1 MTDAGE
7 SGFKDVRQNLDGSI
21 TIHGNKDF
29 WCAFGHPYRQIAFQ
43 EKYKWD
49 IIKQNTANKIDT
61 GKIPLKPLIRMFLVD
76 ANTVKD
82 IMLRATTED
91 FNVVAGDRPYN
102 VDARATNQFG
112 LDDYSKRKLEMA
124 ALPGSLVTHADFDQL
139 SEFDKYSETTK
150 TWGEIRK
157 VAELKEKLNLPTEV
171 FTPPKSSFF
180 ITTEK
185 NYDAKLANDEAVAN
199 MLRKEKMITG
209 KEVDPRWQQYASLLE
224 KMNSQPKPTDAYQ
237 LNMINLQTR
246 PINEYK
252 LDFTDN
258 TVKNYIIKQQL
269 NTQQLT
275 DAKRLS
281 DSLEITKIAT
291 KKPGL
296 RWDSIASKA
305 TGYNQMTKAV
315 IRECANFI
323 AGIQDP
329 DGMVVLGKE
338 MRKKEIPWKYSPSLD
353 SYKENLKSAVDAL
366 KREGL
371 LAGFP
376 SGEQFTKAELMNY
389 YKKSLKEFILSSNI
403 DTDKN
408 IILQN
413 IDRTSSKK
421 NIIFTTD
428 ENAKSKIVLRADMPE
443 RQICMPGDELS
454 IEFKKDVSV
463 DQIKKHLS
471 NVFDNTVYSSP
482 PEKVNLLF
490 PDSDLDQKTASL
502 WKKRAIEVGDY
513 LKSSMKVQNIEMVF
527 RETGSLKY
535 DMISHTIDLGQGKEM
550 PVRLVNGHLILG
562 DHIAPPDA
570 VKKIQKIYD
579 GSGEGNRFRNLLESK
594 KSDILFVQNTDGFFL
609 SNKGQKHV
617 SNSPMLADY
626 ENKQFKKPIRNEI
639 IIALDEG
646 IDQNIQNQK
655 QGLSATDEAANM
667 LYDGAFRKNR
677 DNIILM
683 SASKKNSR
691 WNVNMKLS
699 PKTIGAYDNVRI
711 TVVGK
716 GVVSTTGALEIGG
729 QNSKGINDLIQEVKT
744 SLNIKDDGV
753 QQISIVGCN
762 PDTSKAK
769 NSANRAIKL
778 GQDIAKQN
786 KVAVSTRIGYVKVDE
801 EGHKWFSATENG
813 DYHRRQEGDVY
824 IAEWDGKKVIS
835 GTSKV
840 QVKALEFLKDSDIIK
855 SGHLGVSN
863 TVSNELESEIF
874 RSGVLLQEE
883 MKSKILSDKISSEI
897 SQSKT
902 KTIFDNP
909 KVQKRLQKLGNVMSK
924 YGMLQTATFL
934 VNAEKCKETNYT
946 SKEACQARKA
956 VAIISLSQ
964 EATELVA
971 ERVSKASKSLSR
983 KPPKVKTL
991 PKPGASSLKAFGK
1004 SFMRNPLKGLPL
1016 LGVGLDAV
1024 SLGLDIYDL
1033 VRAKN
1038 TTEKAIAGTNV
1049 ALSGLS
1055 FIAGATALGAS
1066 LLGFTAIAAVAG
1078 PAALVVGA
1086 LSFLFN
1092 IGVSI
1097 WQAIELERQRIEFE
1111 TSQVRETAKYFETM
1125 HSVYDQ
1131 RWYDCKESTF
1141 YFRPRIAAKS
1151 LSLRHNHMEAYS
1163 EYLCETKR
1171 QDWKRHIKLY
1181 WPVPLI
1187 CDDYDSLESN
1197 CYCYDLN
1204 CSGLIN
1210 VRSGMNIGGTQ
1221 YLDCSDINIVY
1232 LNTTPIVLNE
1242 YTYAYFD
1249 KKDRFIGLFS
1259 QETESKFQDSGHNL
1273 ARMIDHNN
1281 PNFDYDYHFCFDKY
1295 AIINNMGFKRFI
1307 PSTTMLELGTDHV
1320 NVVIPAYE
1328 KIQKLTSPFDLLTPV
1343 FGTHDSHTVFKMDI
1357 NPYEDTLPVNFV
1369 LLGLP
1374 GATYSVY
1381 LSNSCNV
1388 TLQTNPDSYSFGRN
1402 DLTLWKLVIDIEL
1415 VDIGVA
1421 SYSQTYW
1428 SFNNTEVHID
1438 DTEQNRILFK
1448 DKHNILSMPL
1458 KIDHIW
1464 YTFIAEIDAK
1474 TFSSDKNLLNII
1486 DRYLTNDFIELSLT
1500 YTPVR
1505 NLRINQCGNDRVSKV
1520 YVSRGEDHSHLHF
1533 TSEFP
1538 GSCSGKLNTDAKLH
1552 FNMNDRDYYSSAS
1565 YSLVW
1570 QTHFTNNSLKSLVKL
1585 PCHSEIHNN
1594 ISFSVIEDRVYI
1606 IQKLNLSQTIEVEI
1620 THVLTDSRM
1629 YLLTIL
1635 TEQMVSW
1642 ETINAL
1648 CFMYRTSIFS
1658 EQEHFRIKRN
1668 MILSGEN
1675 DLTFVNTSS
1684 SLYWVRKKD
1693 GVIVERIVPNI
1704 GTTCSSIEIS
1714 FPALT
1719 GDIEIIQEKQC
1730 GSNNSIHTMN
1740 GTQIYYFLCTNGL
1753 KNKTFVQVGDNT
1765 AKEIEN
1771 LDNKQ
1776 VYFDGNDILV
1786 KNETNI
1792 YSYEDGSPSG
1802 VCLYEYEIH
1811 LPYKQAESM
1820 ESVMIEISQEY
1831 ECVESKVKLR
1841 FRQLVGW
1848 FDYEEMMAI
1857 IVHKSISSYKLNA
1870 VGAATEH
1877 SKYWIFDAVNGS
1889 LYIQEI
1895 AEPMILY
1902 RLIIGNISE
1911 SEYQA
1916 MVPIPNLVITKVQ
1929 QVSYENGRV
1938 FAYTSD
1944 GATYH
1949 FHANGKAEILAVT
1962 DHWFEQHPDARDDL
1976 QKNTNK
1982 EIVLYRP
1989 DIQKEQTNTRCKRS
2003 TTDEQPQFDNFF
2015 LYHIEYGI
2023 VFKADVQD
2031 SVFIGSNQYNTSIFM
2046 YDFNNKTLLEID
2058 RYGDVIGQNRY
2069 NLIHRINDKT
2079 LIVEASKYTES
2090 SLPPLIDNAKT
2101 IILSAPETDFTFKL
2115 SELCWS
2121 HFEEILLSDDA
2132 TSSRIVVDLEM
2143 VPCDY
2148 SVEKF
2153 DDRVLL
2159 IDFAHLKK
2167 LIIPNAEERSIDGLI
2182 ELYVCGERIV
2192 LHDTNYLI
2200 YVIAG
2205 VISLVII
2212 TIATSLIFVW
2222 RRRRQGK
2229 TAEPFIPNERE
2240 LQSITQNTVQPS
2252 HTEGAKKITSV
2263 VEELKKTSKFERK
2276 YKKSVKVEH
2285 RILKRGGEDT
2295 IL

>member
-49 IIKQNTANKIDT
+49 IIKQNIDKKIDT

-76 ANTVKD
+76 AKIVKD

-91 FNVVAGDRPYN
+91 FNAIAGDRPYN
-102 VDARATNQFG
+102 VDVRATNQFG

-124 ALPGSLVTHADFDQL
+124 ALPGSLVTHADFDHL
-139 SEFDKYSETTK
+139 SEFDKYSEITK

-157 VAELKEKLNLPTEV
+157 VAELKQKFNLPTEV
-171 FTPPKSSFF
+171 FTPPKSSFL

-185 NYDAKLANDEAVAN
+185 NNVAKLANAEAVAD

-209 KEVDPRWQQYASLLE
+209 KEVDPRWKQYATRLE
-224 KMNSQPKPTDAYQ
+224 NMNSQPKPTDAHH

-252 LDFTDN
+252 LGFTDN
-258 TVKNYIIKQQL
+258 TVKNYIIKQNL
-269 NTQQLT
+269 NTQLLT

-281 DSLEITKIAT
+281 DSFEITKIAT
-291 KKPGL
+291 KKPTL

-305 TGYNQMTKAV
+305 TGNNKMIKAV

-329 DGMVVLGKE
+329 KGMDALGVE
-338 MRKKEIPWKYSPSLD
+338 MKNNKIPWKYSPSLD

-366 KREGL
+366 KRKGL
-371 LAGFP
+371 LTGFP
-376 SGEQFTKAELMNY
+376 SGEQFTKSELINY
-389 YKKSLKEFILSSNI
+389 YKKCLKEFILSSKI
-403 DTDKN
+403 DIDKN

-413 IDRTSSKK
+413 IDGTSSKK

-443 RQICMPGDELS
+443 RQIFMPDDELS
-454 IEFKKDVSV
+454 IEFKKDVGV

-490 PDSDLDQKTASL
+490 PDSDLDPKTASL
-502 WKKRAIEVGDY
+502 WKKWAIEVGDY

-570 VKKIQKIYD
+570 VKKMQKIYD
-579 GSGEGNRFRNLLESK
+579 GSGEGNKFRNLLDSK
-594 KSDILFVQNTDGFFL
+594 KSDILCVQHTDGFFL
-609 SNKGQKHV
+609 SNKDQKHV
-617 SNSPMLADY
+617 SNSPMLVDY

-639 IIALDEG
+639 IIALGEG
-646 IDQNIQNQK
+646 IDLNNPNQK

-683 SASKKNSR
+683 SASKENTR

-711 TVVGK
+711 TVVGN
-716 GVVSTTGALEIGG
+716 GLVSTTGALEIGG
-729 QNSKGINDLIQEVKT
+729 QDSKAINDLIQEVKT

-753 QQISIVGCN
+753 QKISIVACN
-762 PDTSKAK
+762 PDTTKAK
-769 NSANRAIKL
+769 DSANRAIKL

-786 KVAVSTRIGYVKVDE
+786 KVAVSTRIGYVKVDK

-824 IAEWDGKKVIS
+824 IAEWDGKNVIS

-840 QVKALEFLKDSDIIK
+840 QVKASEFLKDSDITK

-874 RSGVLLQEE
+874 RSGFLLQEE
-883 MKSKILSDKISSEI
+883 MKSKILSEKISSEI

-909 KVQKRLQKLGNVMSK
+909 KVQKRLQKLGDVMSK
-924 YGMLQTATFL
+924 YGMLQTATFI
-934 VNAEKCKETNYT
+934 VNAEKCEKTNYT
-946 SKEACQARKA
+946 SKEACEARKT

-971 ERVSKASKSLSR
+971 EGVSKASKSLR
-983 KPPKVKTL
+983 RQPPKIKAI
-991 PKPGASSLKAFGK
+991 PKPGTSSLKAFGK
-1004 SFMRNPLKGLPL
+1004 SVMRNPLKGLPL

-1033 VRAKN
+1033 TRAK
-1038 TTEKAIAGTNV
+1038 TPTEKGIAGTSV

-1066 LLGFTAIAAVAG
+1066 LLGFTAVAAVAG

-1092 IGVSI
+1092 IGVTI
-1097 WQAIELERQRIEFE
+1097 WQTIEYERTQMPL
-1111 TSQVRETAKYFETM
+1111 VRETAKYFDTM

-1131 RWYDCKESTF
+1131 HWYACKESNF

-1163 EYLCETKR
+1163 EYLCETKGK
-1171 QDWKRHIKLY
+1171 DWKTHFRVY
-1181 WPVPLI
+1181 PLLLGSVI

-1197 CYCYDLN
+1197 CYCHDLS

-1221 YLDCSDINIVY
+1221 YLDCSDINTVY

-1249 KKDRFIGLFS
+1249 EYDPVIGLDSKDPES
-1259 QETESKFQDSGHNL
+1259 QFQDSGHNL

-1281 PNFDYDYHFCFDKY
+1281 PNFDYYYPFCFDKY

-1307 PSTTMLELGTDHV
+1307 PSTTTLELGNDHV

-1328 KIQKLTSPFDLLTPV
+1328 DTSL
-1343 FGTHDSHTVFKMDI
+1343 
-1357 NPYEDTLPVNFV
+1357 VNFV
-1369 LLGLP
+1369 LLGIP

-1381 LSNSCNV
+1381 LSNSCKV
-1388 TLQTNPDSYSFGRN
+1388 TLQTNPDSYSFSRN

-1415 VDIGVA
+1415 VDIRVA

-1428 SFNNTEVHID
+1428 SFSNTKVYID

-1448 DKHNILSMPL
+1448 DKHSILSMPL

-1464 YTFIAEIDAK
+1464 YTFVAEIDAK
-1474 TFSSDKNLLNII
+1474 TFSSDGNLLNII
-1486 DRYLTNDFIELSLT
+1486 DRYLRKDFIELSMP
-1500 YTPVR
+1500 YIPVR
-1505 NLRINQCGNDRVSKV
+1505 NLRINQCENDRVSKA
-1520 YVSRGEDHSHLHF
+1520 YVSRGEDRSHLHF

-1538 GSCSGKLNTDAKLH
+1538 GSCSDKLNTDAKLH

-1570 QTHFTNNSLKSLVKL
+1570 QTHYTNNSLKSLVKL
-1585 PCHSEIHNN
+1585 PCHSEIYNN

-1606 IQKLNLSQTIEVEI
+1606 IQKLNLSHTIEVEI
-1620 THVLTDSRM
+1620 THVLTDSRL

-1635 TEQMVSW
+1635 TEHVVSW

-1648 CFMYRTSIFS
+1648 CFIDRTSTFS
-1658 EQEHFRIKRN
+1658 EREHLRIKKN

-1684 SLYWVRKKD
+1684 YLYWVRKKD

-1704 GTTCSSIEIS
+1704 GTSCSSIEIS
-1714 FPALT
+1714 FPDLT
-1719 GDIEIIQEKQC
+1719 GEIEIIQEKRC
-1730 GSNNSIHTMN
+1730 GSNNSIHTTN
-1740 GTQIYYFLCTNGL
+1740 DTQIYYFLCTNGL

-1765 AKEIEN
+1765 AKEMEN

-1786 KNETNI
+1786 KNVTNI

-1802 VCLYEYEIH
+1802 VCLYEYEMH

-1831 ECVESKVKLR
+1831 ECVESKVKLK
-1841 FRQLVGW
+1841 FSQLVGW
-1848 FDYEEMMAI
+1848 FDFEEMMAI

-1870 VGAATEH
+1870 VGAATEQN
-1877 SKYWIFDAVNGS
+1877 KYWIFDAVNGS

-1895 AEPMILY
+1895 AEPMNLH

-1938 FAYTSD
+1938 YAYTSD
-1944 GATYH
+1944 GATYL
-1949 FHANGKAEILAVT
+1949 FHANGKAEILAIT
-1962 DHWFEQHPDARDDL
+1962 DNWFEQHPDAQEDL
-1976 QKNTNK
+1976 KKNTNK
-1982 EIVLYRP
+1982 GIVLYRP
-1989 DIQKEQTNTRCKRS
+1989 GIQNEQTDTRCKRS
-2003 TTDEQPQFDNFF
+2003 ATDEQLQFDNFF

-2023 VFKADVQD
+2023 VFKADVQA
-2031 SVFIGSNQYNTSIFM
+2031 SVFIGSNQNNTSIFM
-2046 YDFNNKTLLEID
+2046 YDFNNKSLLETD

-2090 SLPPLIDNAKT
+2090 SLPPLIDNVKT

-2121 HFEEILLSDDA
+2121 HFEEILISDDA

-2148 SVEKF
+2148 SIEKV

-2167 LIIPNAEERSIDGLI
+2167 LIIPNAEKRSIDGII
-2182 ELYVCGERIV
+2182 ELYVCGERLV

-2205 VISLVII
+2205 VASLVIV

-2229 TAEPFIPNERE
+2229 TAEPFIPNEQE
-2240 LQSITQNTVQPS
+2240 LQSLTQNSVQPS
-2252 HTEGAKKITSV
+2252 HTEGAKQKASV
-2263 VEELKKTSKFERK
+2263 VVELKKTSKIQRK
-2276 YKKSVKVEH
+2276 YEKSVKIEH
-2285 RILKRGGEDT
+2285 RILKRGDADT
-2295 IL
+2295 SS